1 MLDFNGKCPIQY
13 FQFNKVGH
21 LFLTLEANVVL
32 PTQKLTV
39 GGKGGSCARLAHDFM
54 WLPRLSASV
63 LLFVKGTSNE
73 VAQFLSKENQV
84 IVRMRGLPFNVT
96 TEEVLTFF
104 GQHCPVT
111 GGKEGVLFVTYPDS
125 RPTGDA
131 FVLFACEEYAQNAL
145 KKHKDLLGKRYIELF
160 RSTAAEVQQV
170 GVKLT
175 NIGFL

>member
-1 MLDFNGKCPIQY
+1 MHRGTIHEERILQ
-13 FQFNKVGH
+13 
-21 LFLTLEANVVL
+21 
-32 PTQKLTV
+32 
-39 GGKGGSCARLAHDFM
+39 GGGGSYTRLTQGFM
-54 WLPRLSASV
+54 WLPRLKCFCVCV
-63 LLFVKGTSNE
+63 LFFFFLAKGTSNE

-96 TEEVLTFF
+96 TEEVLAFF

-170 GVKLT
+170 SEKLADT
-175 NIGFL
+175 FLYSMLLHWHKVVSANTAWP

>member
-1 MLDFNGKCPIQY
+1 MSYTIYLVYQRVIFPDFRGKCCSTCSKTACGEDVAMLMILC
-13 FQFNKVGH
+13 G
-21 LFLTLEANVVL
+21 FL
-32 PTQKLTV
+32 
-39 GGKGGSCARLAHDFM
+39 D
-54 WLPRLSASV
+54 WSASV
-63 LLFVKGTSNE
+63 LFLVKGTSNE

-170 GVKLT
+170 GANLSNV
-175 NIGFL
+175 GFL

>member
-1 MLDFNGKCPIQY
+1 MHFFSYGGLSFDF
-13 FQFNKVGH
+13 F
-21 LFLTLEANVVL
+21 FL
-32 PTQKLTV
+32 
-39 GGKGGSCARLAHDFM
+39 SFI
-54 WLPRLSASV
+54 
-63 LLFVKGTSNE
+63 KGTSNE

-84 IVRMRGLPFNVT
+84 IVRMRGLPFNAT

-111 GGKEGVLFVTYPDS
+111 GGKEGILFVTYPDN

-170 GVKLT
+170 G
-175 NIGFL
+175 

>member
-1 MLDFNGKCPIQY
+1 MPDLFMFLCSCLD
-13 FQFNKVGH
+13 
-21 LFLTLEANVVL
+21 
-32 PTQKLTV
+32 
-39 GGKGGSCARLAHDFM
+39 
-54 WLPRLSASV
+54 LSASV

-96 TEEVLTFF
+96 TEEVLAFF

-170 GVKLT
+170 GVNLT
-175 NIGFL
+175 NWLLVIQTPTLTYGSGSKYCLAVT

>member
-1 MLDFNGKCPIQY
+1 MTAFPDFGRKCPTCSKTVY
-13 FQFNKVGH
+13 GEEEV
-21 LFLTLEANVVL
+21 AL
-32 PTQKLTV
+32 PDLLV
-39 GGKGGSCARLAHDFM
+39 ILL
-54 WLPRLSASV
+54 LPRV
-63 LLFVKGTSNE
+63 ICFCTFFFVKGTSNE

-96 TEEVLTFF
+96 TEEVLAFF

-170 GVKLT
+170 GVKLED
-175 NIGFL
+175 IDFL

>member
-1 MLDFNGKCPIQY
+1 MKKGFCREEEVAIPDL
-13 FQFNKVGH
+13 
-21 LFLTLEANVVL
+21 LRVL
-32 PTQKLTV
+32 YGCQ
-39 GGKGGSCARLAHDFM
+39 D
-54 WLPRLSASV
+54 LSASV
-63 LLFVKGTSNE
+63 CVCFFFLAKGTSNE

-96 TEEVLTFF
+96 TEEVLAFF

-170 GVKLT
+170 SEKLAD
-175 NIGFL
+175 IFLYSMLLHWHKVVSANTAWP

>member
-1 MLDFNGKCPIQY
+1 M
-13 FQFNKVGH
+13 
-21 LFLTLEANVVL
+21 
-32 PTQKLTV
+32 
-39 GGKGGSCARLAHDFM
+39 
-54 WLPRLSASV
+54 
-63 LLFVKGTSNE
+63 
-73 VAQFLSKENQV
+73 

-170 GVKLT
+170 GGKCDSSSPALALSSASKYCLAT
-175 NIGFL
+175 TKSSSFYS

>member
-1 MLDFNGKCPIQY
+1 MSYTTFLVYQRGVFPKFGDKYYSTCSKTVCGEDVAMPDLLMIICGWLD
-13 FQFNKVGH
+13 
-21 LFLTLEANVVL
+21 
-32 PTQKLTV
+32 
-39 GGKGGSCARLAHDFM
+39 
-54 WLPRLSASV
+54 LSASV
-63 LLFVKGTSNE
+63 LLLVKGTSNE

-111 GGKEGVLFVTYPDS
+111 GGKDGVLFVTYPDS

-145 KKHKDLLGKRYIELF
+145 KKHKELLGKRYIELF

-170 GVKLT
+170 GVNLT
-175 NIGFL
+175 NVGFL